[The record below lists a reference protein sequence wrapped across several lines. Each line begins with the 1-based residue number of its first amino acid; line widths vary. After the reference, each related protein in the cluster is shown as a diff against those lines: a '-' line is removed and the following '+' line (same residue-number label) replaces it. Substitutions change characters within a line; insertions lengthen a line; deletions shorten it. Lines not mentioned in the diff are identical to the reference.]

1 MVNLNFIVEAFI
13 LLITS
18 VVLLRFTG
26 KKSVAKMT
34 NLETVIILAIGTTM
48 GHAIKEHK
56 FWQVILILIF
66 FGLFL
71 VFFQKLQMKSSKIER
86 YMTGEA
92 TLVINNGKFIMEN
105 MRKLRMSE
113 GQLEMRLRQKG
124 ISYVSDVKIGTI
136 ELDGEFGYELMPHA
150 KPITQ
155 DQLLQI
161 LGKQGSEV
169 RTEAKG
175 ENIFDQVVKNNK

>member
-1 MVNLNFIVEAFI
+1 VINLNFIIEAFI
-13 LLITS
+13 LLVTS

-66 FGLFL
+66 FGVFL
-71 VFFQKLQMKSSKIER
+71 IILQKIQMKSSNMER
-86 YMTGEA
+86 YMIGEA
-92 TLVINNGKFIMEN
+92 TLVINDGKIIRSN
-105 MRKLRMSE
+105 IRKLRMTE

-136 ELDGEFGYELMPHA
+136 ESDGEFGFELMPHA

-155 DQLLQI
+155 EQLLQI
-161 LGKQGSEV
+161 LGKQG
-169 RTEAKG
+169 TEGGTQVKG